1 MAARHRELA
10 HAARAAFIFDSR
22 NEQAAEATI
31 PGRRVHGELLDLGRV
46 TIRIKQSLDGCV
58 GVTRHDTVEISDEKH
73 VFTAR
78 LYGMSERL
86 CERITIWFLAN
97 AELRD
102 KGEHSIDIGRSR

>member
-10 HAARAAFIFDSR
+10 HAARSAFLFDGR

-31 PGRRVHGELLDLGRV
+31 PGRRVYGELLDLGRI
-46 TIRIKQSLDGCV
+46 TIRIQQSLDRCI
-58 GVTRHDTVEISDEKH
+58 GVTRHDTVEISHKKD
-73 VFTAR
+73 VLSAR

-86 CERITIWFLAN
+86 GERITIGFLTY

-102 KGEHSIDIGRSR
+102 KSKHSIDIGRNR